1 MSISL
6 IVKLAGIAILMI
18 TINELLDTAGGKAWK
33 MYFTIAG
40 VIISLTIVLN
50 EISTLFSTVKTM
62 FMLY

>member
-1 MSISL
+1 MSRAL
-6 IVKLAGIAILMI
+6 IATLGGIAILMI
-18 TINELLDTAGGKAWK
+18 TINELLDTSGGKTWK
-33 MYFTIAG
+33 MYVTIAG

>member
-18 TINELLDTAGGKAWK
+18 TINELLEASGGKAWK
-33 MYFTIAG
+33 IYVTIAG

-50 EISTLFSTVKTM
+50 EISNLFSTVKTM